1 MRRKRVFT
9 RDWDDAYL
17 KKYYEAPFP
26 FDIPGYKFDR
36 AHSKMAVTQATP
48 LQSKGSYGFT
58 FDIAGLPDFLL
69 ENVTLWNDM
78 DFDIPDGGT
87 GEEMKKAMEA
97 ITPQDIADA
106 LLTHGYEPVAE

>member
-1 MRRKRVFT
+1 MRRKRVFK

-26 FDIPGYKFDR
+26 FDIPGYKINR
-36 AHSKMAVTQATP
+36 AKSKMAVTQATP
-48 LQSKGSYGFT
+48 LLSKGGYGFT

-69 ENVTLWNDM
+69 ENVTLWNT
-78 DFDIPDGGT
+78 DFDIPDGGY

-97 ITPQDIADA
+97 ITPEMIAKV
-106 LLTHGYEPVAE
+106 LLTCGYEPVGE